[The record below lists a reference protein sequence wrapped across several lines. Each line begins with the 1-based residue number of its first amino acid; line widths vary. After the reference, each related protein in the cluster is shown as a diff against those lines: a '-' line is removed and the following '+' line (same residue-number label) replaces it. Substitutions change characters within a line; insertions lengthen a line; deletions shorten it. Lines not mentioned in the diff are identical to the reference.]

1 MPPPAFSEIRRVE
14 LDAVTGGLTATI
26 RTRRQAPD
34 VPSAQPS
41 AVDQKLAGLSAA
53 LAGVGRA
60 PPASTPAPAA
70 APNPLAGLLGGGLPM
85 A

>member
-1 MPPPAFSEIRRVE
+1 MRPIAFSEIPRRD

-41 AVDQKLAGLSAA
+41 AVDQQLAGLSAA
-53 LAGVGRA
+53 LTNVGRA
-60 PPASTPAPAA
+60 PAPAA
-70 APNPLAGLLGGGLPM
+70 AAPAASPLAGLLGGGLPM

>member
-1 MPPPAFSEIRRVE
+1 MRPIAFSEIPRVD

-53 LAGVGRA
+53 LANVGRA
-60 PPASTPAPAA
+60 PAPAPAA
-70 APNPLAGLLGGGLPM
+70 PAASPLAGLLGGGLPM

>member
-1 MPPPAFSEIRRVE
+1 MPPAFSENRRVE

-34 VPSAQPS
+34 VPSTQPS
-41 AVDQKLAGLSAA
+41 AADQKLAGLTSA
-53 LAGVGRA
+53 LANIGRA
-60 PPASTPAPAA
+60 PAASTAAPAA
-70 APNPLAGLLGGGLPM
+70 APNPLAGLLGGGLPT

>member
-1 MPPPAFSEIRRVE
+1 MRPIAFSEIPRVD

-41 AVDQKLAGLSAA
+41 AVDQQLAGLSAA
-53 LAGVGRA
+53 LANVGRA
-60 PPASTPAPAA
+60 PAPAA
-70 APNPLAGLLGGGLPM
+70 AAPAASPLAGLLGGGLPI

>member
-1 MPPPAFSEIRRVE
+1 MRPIAFSEIPRVD

-41 AVDQKLAGLSAA
+41 AVEQQLAGRSAA
-53 LAGVGRA
+53 LTNVGRA
-60 PPASTPAPAA
+60 PAPAA
-70 APNPLAGLLGGGLPM
+70 AAPAASPLAGRLGGGLPM

>member
-1 MPPPAFSEIRRVE
+1 MPPAFSEIRRVE
-14 LDAVTGGLTATI
+14 LDVVTGGLTATI

-53 LAGVGRA
+53 LANVGRA
-60 PPASTPAPAA
+60 PAATPAPAA

>member
-1 MPPPAFSEIRRVE
+1 MRPIAFSEIPRRD

-41 AVDQKLAGLSAA
+41 AVEQKLAGLSAA
-53 LAGVGRA
+53 LANVGRA
-60 PPASTPAPAA
+60 PAPAAPAPAA
-70 APNPLAGLLGGGLPM
+70 SPLTGLLGGGLPM